1 MGETKIGGLIPTE
14 LRQLLFT
21 PEDMERLAGMG
32 EVRWNESAEQMSTI
46 EAIELLQ
53 GCTVGIGS
61 WGTPWPDAELLEG
74 CPELK
79 LWVHV
84 AGTVKRMFGEH
95 LEGRDLIIAT
105 CAPAIAES
113 VAEITLAQLII
124 GLRRTLQNGVDNRS
138 GPTRPPANS
147 HTLFQ
152 STVGVVGA
160 SEVGRRV
167 VRNLRPFG
175 PRILLY
181 DPFVSAS
188 EAPEMGAELVA
199 DLMELC
205 RRSDAVTLHTP
216 PLPSTEKLL
225 RAEHF
230 QVMAD
235 DAVFINTSRGICLD
249 EQALIAELAKGRL
262 FAFLDVSAPEPAAVD
277 SPLRT
282 LPNVVYTSHLA
293 GGKDGKIGRQAV
305 DDIAAFLAGGQPL
318 RAVTAD
324 KLDRMA

>member
-1 MGETKIGGLIPTE
+1 
-14 LRQLLFT
+14 
-21 PEDMERLAGMG
+21 
-32 EVRWNESAEQMSTI
+32 
-46 EAIELLQ
+46 
-53 GCTVGIGS
+53 
-61 WGTPWPDAELLEG
+61 
-74 CPELK
+74 
-79 LWVHV
+79 
-84 AGTVKRMFGEH
+84 MFGEH

-138 GPTRPPANS
+138 GPTRSPANS

-152 STVGVVGA
+152 STVGVVGT

-188 EAPEMGAELVA
+188 EAQEMGAELVA

-216 PLPSTEKLL
+216 PLPSTACSGHC
-225 RAEHF
+225 R
-230 QVMAD
+230 MWS
-235 DAVFINTSRGICLD
+235 T
-249 EQALIAELAKGRL
+249 
-262 FAFLDVSAPEPAAVD
+262 
-277 SPLRT
+277 LRT
-282 LPNVVYTSHLA
+282 WPVA
-293 GGKDGKIGRQAV
+293 
-305 DDIAAFLAGGQPL
+305 
-318 RAVTAD
+318 
-324 KLDRMA
+324 RMARLAAKRSTISPRFSPAVSR

>member
-1 MGETKIGGLIPTE
+1 M
-14 LRQLLFT
+14 
-21 PEDMERLAGMG
+21 
-32 EVRWNESAEQMSTI
+32 
-46 EAIELLQ
+46 
-53 GCTVGIGS
+53 
-61 WGTPWPDAELLEG
+61 
-74 CPELK
+74 
-79 LWVHV
+79 
-84 AGTVKRMFGEH
+84 
-95 LEGRDLIIAT
+95 
-105 CAPAIAES
+105 
-113 VAEITLAQLII
+113 II

-138 GPTRPPANS
+138 GPTLPPTNS

-188 EAPEMGAELVA
+188 EVQEMGAELVA

-249 EQALIAELAKGRL
+249 EQALISELAKGRL

-305 DDIAAFLAGGQPL
+305 DDIAAFLAGSFF
-318 RAVTAD
+318 VTRSHSYGAYARGRSPSS
-324 KLDRMA
+324 LGLVASTPSRHRSCG

>member
-1 MGETKIGGLIPTE
+1 
-14 LRQLLFT
+14 
-21 PEDMERLAGMG
+21 
-32 EVRWNESAEQMSTI
+32 
-46 EAIELLQ
+46 
-53 GCTVGIGS
+53 
-61 WGTPWPDAELLEG
+61 
-74 CPELK
+74 
-79 LWVHV
+79 
-84 AGTVKRMFGEH
+84 
-95 LEGRDLIIAT
+95 
-105 CAPAIAES
+105 
-113 VAEITLAQLII
+113 
-124 GLRRTLQNGVDNRS
+124 
-138 GPTRPPANS
+138 
-147 HTLFQ
+147 
-152 STVGVVGA
+152 
-160 SEVGRRV
+160 
-167 VRNLRPFG
+167 
-175 PRILLY
+175 
-181 DPFVSAS
+181 
-188 EAPEMGAELVA
+188 MGAELVA
-199 DLMELC
+199 DLVELC

-277 SPLRT
+277 SLLRT

-318 RAVTAD
+318 RAVTPD

>member
-188 EAPEMGAELVA
+188 EAQEMGAELVA

-235 DAVFINTSRGICLD
+235 DAVFINT
-249 EQALIAELAKGRL
+249 
-262 FAFLDVSAPEPAAVD
+262 
-277 SPLRT
+277 
-282 LPNVVYTSHLA
+282 
-293 GGKDGKIGRQAV
+293 
-305 DDIAAFLAGGQPL
+305 
-318 RAVTAD
+318 
-324 KLDRMA
+324 

>member
-1 MGETKIGGLIPTE
+1 MGEIKIAGLIPTP

-21 PEDMERLAGMG
+21 AEDMERLAGLG
-32 EVRWNESAEQMSTI
+32 QVRWNESAEQMPTV

-53 GCTVGIGS
+53 KCAVGIGS
-61 WGTPWPDAELLEG
+61 WGTPWPDADLLAG

-79 LWVHV
+79 LWMHC
-84 AGTVKRMFGEH
+84 AGTVKHMFGQH
-95 LEGRDLIIAT
+95 LDGCDLVIAS

-124 GLRRTLQNGVDNRS
+124 GLRRTLQNGADNRS

-188 EAPEMGAELVA
+188 EAQEMGAELVA

>member
-1 MGETKIGGLIPTE
+1 M
-14 LRQLLFT
+14 
-21 PEDMERLAGMG
+21 
-32 EVRWNESAEQMSTI
+32 
-46 EAIELLQ
+46 
-53 GCTVGIGS
+53 
-61 WGTPWPDAELLEG
+61 
-74 CPELK
+74 
-79 LWVHV
+79 
-84 AGTVKRMFGEH
+84 
-95 LEGRDLIIAT
+95 
-105 CAPAIAES
+105 
-113 VAEITLAQLII
+113 
-124 GLRRTLQNGVDNRS
+124 QNGVDNRS
-138 GPTRPPANS
+138 GPTRSPANS

-188 EAPEMGAELVA
+188 EAQEMGAELVA

-262 FAFLDVSAPEPAAVD
+262 FAFL
-277 SPLRT
+277 
-282 LPNVVYTSHLA
+282 
-293 GGKDGKIGRQAV
+293 
-305 DDIAAFLAGGQPL
+305 AGGQPL

-324 KLDRMA
+324 KLDRLA